1 MNDGLHARGEKQST
15 TMTPDDDALHA
26 IASAAIDASSAGG
39 SFNVTQALALALS
52 ATFANATLLSQLVA
66 PALAKQLEPTPPSAA
81 TPLREL
87 IAAPLT
93 GVPAAELVASIHAR
107 GWAVLDSA
115 LPADLVD
122 GAAREAVEMLH
133 SGWMKRQ
140 EKLGALRGDMNG
152 AMRPG
157 SPQAALFPQLA
168 AVVDRLSAAARRL
181 SAHGVNGAAPGALV
195 PDPKGGMVA
204 CYRNG
209 ERYVRHVDTAAD
221 PSGAYGDSSKRR
233 VTLIAYLR
241 TAAAAAW
248 SPADGGEL
256 RLWPGWTL
264 GQEARA
270 PSRAPPAIDVEP
282 HGGRLAAFASAT
294 FHEVRP
300 LLSPPTAPPRCAVTL
315 WVVDGGEQ
323 QESEDPSARAA
334 AAFGRRLRAAQ
345 PALL

>member
-1 MNDGLHARGEKQST
+1 M
-15 TMTPDDDALHA
+15 
-26 IASAAIDASSAGG
+26 
-39 SFNVTQALALALS
+39 
-52 ATFANATLLSQLVA
+52 
-66 PALAKQLEPTPPSAA
+66 
-81 TPLREL
+81 
-87 IAAPLT
+87 
-93 GVPAAELVASIHAR
+93 
-107 GWAVLDSA
+107 
-115 LPADLVD
+115 
-122 GAAREAVEMLH
+122 
-133 SGWMKRQ
+133 
-140 EKLGALRGDMNG
+140 
-152 AMRPG
+152 
-157 SPQAALFPQLA
+157 
-168 AVVDRLSAAARRL
+168 
-181 SAHGVNGAAPGALV
+181 
-195 PDPKGGMVA
+195 
-204 CYRNG
+204 
-209 ERYVRHVDTAAD
+209 
-221 PSGAYGDSSKRR
+221 SGAYGDSSKRR

-270 PSRAPPAIDVEP
+270 PSRAPPAVDVEP

>member
-1 MNDGLHARGEKQST
+1 MRA
-15 TMTPDDDALHA
+15 MTPDDDALHA

-168 AVVDRLSAAARRL
+168 AIVDRLSAAARRL

-270 PSRAPPAIDVEP
+270 PSRAPPAVDVEP

>member
-1 MNDGLHARGEKQST
+1 
-15 TMTPDDDALHA
+15 MTPDEDVQLHA
-26 IASAAIDASSAGG
+26 IASAAIEASSAAGG

-81 TPLREL
+81 TPLRAL

-93 GVPAAELVASIHAR
+93 GVPAAELVASIDGR

-282 HGGRLAAFASAT
+282 LGGRLAAFASAT

-315 WVVDGGEQ
+315 WVVDGGEH

>member
-1 MNDGLHARGEKQST
+1 
-15 TMTPDDDALHA
+15 MTPDDDALHA

-52 ATFANATLLSQLVA
+52 ATFANATLLLQLVA

-256 RLWPGWTL
+256 RLWPSWTL

>member
-1 MNDGLHARGEKQST
+1 
-15 TMTPDDDALHA
+15 MTPDDDALHA
-26 IASAAIDASSAGG
+26 IASAAIDASSLAGG

-157 SPQAALFPQLA
+157 SPQATLFPQLA

-270 PSRAPPAIDVEP
+270 PSRAPPAVDVEP

-323 QESEDPSARAA
+323 QESIDPSARAA

>member
-1 MNDGLHARGEKQST
+1 M
-15 TMTPDDDALHA
+15 
-26 IASAAIDASSAGG
+26 
-39 SFNVTQALALALS
+39 
-52 ATFANATLLSQLVA
+52 
-66 PALAKQLEPTPPSAA
+66 
-81 TPLREL
+81 
-87 IAAPLT
+87 
-93 GVPAAELVASIHAR
+93 PAAELVASIHAR

-241 TAAAAAW
+241 TAAAARGAPPTAASCGCGPAGRSGRRRARRRARRRRSTSSRTAGG
-248 SPADGGEL
+248 SPPL
-256 RLWPGWTL
+256 
-264 GQEARA
+264 
-270 PSRAPPAIDVEP
+270 RAPPSTRC
-282 HGGRLAAFASAT
+282 GRC
-294 FHEVRP
+294 
-300 LLSPPTAPPRCAVTL
+300 SPPTAPPRCAVTL

-323 QESEDPSARAA
+323 QESEEPSARAA

>member
-1 MNDGLHARGEKQST
+1 
-15 TMTPDDDALHA
+15 MTPDDDALHA

-270 PSRAPPAIDVEP
+270 PSRAPPAVDVEP

-323 QESEDPSARAA
+323 PESEEPSARAA

>member
-1 MNDGLHARGEKQST
+1 
-15 TMTPDDDALHA
+15 MTPDDDALHA

-66 PALAKQLEPTPPSAA
+66 PALAQLEPTLQQAA

-93 GVPAAELVASIHAR
+93 GVPAAELVASIDGR

-181 SAHGVNGAAPGALV
+181 SAHGVNGAAPARSC
-195 PDPKGGMVA
+195 PTPRA
-204 CYRNG
+204 AWWRA
-209 ERYVRHVDTAAD
+209 TATASGTSATST
-221 PSGAYGDSSKRR
+221 PRPTRAARTATPASGA
-233 VTLIAYLR
+233 
-241 TAAAAAW
+241 
-248 SPADGGEL
+248 
-256 RLWPGWTL
+256 
-264 GQEARA
+264 
-270 PSRAPPAIDVEP
+270 SR
-282 HGGRLAAFASAT
+282 
-294 FHEVRP
+294 
-300 LLSPPTAPPRCAVTL
+300 
-315 WVVDGGEQ
+315 
-323 QESEDPSARAA
+323 
-334 AAFGRRLRAAQ
+334 
-345 PALL
+345 

>member
-1 MNDGLHARGEKQST
+1 
-15 TMTPDDDALHA
+15 MTPDEDVQLHA
-26 IASAAIDASSAGG
+26 IASAAIEASSAAGG

-66 PALAKQLEPTPPSAA
+66 PALAKQLEPTPAAAA

-270 PSRAPPAIDVEP
+270 PSRAPQAVDVEP

-323 QESEDPSARAA
+323 QESEEPSARAA